1 MSFHNENS
9 LSAQAFSVLHP
20 NHKIT
25 VDLIE
30 TKDRILEAA
39 DGLII
44 VEAMKRGP
52 DWWADPTFVS
62 HLKTRR
68 RRHRIVTGGRYA

>member
-1 MSFHNENS
+1 VSFYSEYLRS
-9 LSAQAFSVLHP
+9 TQAFSVLHP